1 MKFKLHS
8 LSKTFIAAVLLSV
21 PVGSTLAVNNVV
33 AKTDVVK
40 AAPYHYSNKEL
51 TNKFARAGYVFK
63 LTNAE
68 DGALI
73 KTNGKS
79 YSPKVLQKI
88 VKNKTLF
95 KVKKV
100 RPIHNGM
107 LVDLVSKGGKY
118 KGTTVYLNGIY
129 NKHVHD
135 KKLQPLIKTE
145 LSVMTAK
152 ANKRPTAKLLGKAA
166 ALANKLTGRE
176 KKIALTSIKQV
187 KEFIKYGTLGEIPV
201 LLIGLYP
208 VIQK

>member
-21 PVGSTLAVNNVV
+21 PVGSTLAVNNVF

-40 AAPYHYSNKEL
+40 AAPYHYSNKDL
-51 TNKFARAGYVFK
+51 TNKFSRAGYVFK
-63 LTNAE
+63 LIDAE

-88 VKNKTLF
+88 VKNNTLF

-107 LVDLVSKGGKY
+107 LVDLVSKDGKY

-135 KKLQPLIKTE
+135 KKLQPLIKAE

-152 ANKRPTAKLLGKAA
+152 DNKKPTAKLLGKAE

>member
-21 PVGSTLAVNNVV
+21 PVGSTLAVNNVF

-40 AAPYHYSNKEL
+40 AAPYHYSNKDL
-51 TNKFARAGYVFK
+51 TNKFSRAGYVFK
-63 LTNAE
+63 LIDAE

-88 VKNKTLF
+88 VKNNTLF

-107 LVDLVSKGGKY
+107 LVDLVSKDGKY

-129 NKHVHD
+129 NKHAHD
-135 KKLQPLIKTE
+135 KKLQPLIKAE

-152 ANKRPTAKLLGKAA
+152 DNKKPTAKLLGKAE